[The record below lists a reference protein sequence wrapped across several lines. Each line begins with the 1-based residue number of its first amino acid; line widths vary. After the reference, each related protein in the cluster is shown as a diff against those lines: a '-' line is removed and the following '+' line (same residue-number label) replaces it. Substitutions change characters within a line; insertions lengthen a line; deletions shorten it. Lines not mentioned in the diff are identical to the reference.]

1 MVQVH
6 LGGRWDLQWLRGGGV
21 AAAAAVAGGDDELR
35 LADLLL
41 ARAPGGPGGS
51 LPTQQ
56 GLRNGA
62 WKNGRLPF
70 LEIFILF
77 GWSKLLQWF
86 QSESWDLLGGI

>member
-6 LGGRWDLQWLRGGGV
+6 LGGRWDLQWLRCGGA

-62 WKNGRLPF
+62 WGMGDCHF
-70 LEIFILF
+70 
-77 GWSKLLQWF
+77 
-86 QSESWDLLGGI
+86 